1 MEHVSAISISEIMPK
16 LFAISIPA
24 VIALLFSIVFII
36 IKNIQCRAT
45 GIRIGKK
52 AYNSNLSVIFA
63 LNITGFM
70 YAILEVLLIV
80 SENVSWD
87 KVNDTSLVYMVC
99 IGLLCGV
106 SGIAKGVISGNSL
119 LKIAND
125 TSDVTKKGNS
135 LMRMK
140 AVNVGTSGGSRSMS
154 KLMCLCAVAELPALA
169 SLMMFVIKYFA

>member
-1 MEHVSAISISEIMPK
+1 MEDVSAISISEIMPK

-24 VIALLFSIVFII
+24 VIALLFSIVFIA

-63 LNITGFM
+63 LNLTGFM
-70 YAILEVLLIV
+70 YALLEVLLIV
-80 SENVSWD
+80 TENVGWD
-87 KVNDTSLVYMVC
+87 KVNDTPLVYMIC
-99 IGLLCGV
+99 IGLLCAL
-106 SGIAKGVISGNSL
+106 SGIAKAVISGNSL

-125 TSDVTKKGNS
+125 TSEVTKKSNS

-140 AVNVGTSGGSRSMS
+140 TLNVGNGGGSRSMS
-154 KLMCLCAVAELPALA
+154 KLMCLCAVAEIPALA